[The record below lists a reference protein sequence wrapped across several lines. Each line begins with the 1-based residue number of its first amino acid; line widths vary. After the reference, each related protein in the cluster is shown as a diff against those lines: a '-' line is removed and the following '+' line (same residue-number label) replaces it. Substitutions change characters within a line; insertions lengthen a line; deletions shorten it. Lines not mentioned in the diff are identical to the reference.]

1 MPGNEYFK
9 LYNEIGLEIF
19 LEKNIEKKD
28 FSGLLKRIYI
38 LEIKGETA
46 LKIKLIKQ

>member
-1 MPGNEYFK
+1 VGNENFK

-19 LEKNIEKKD
+19 SGKNIEKKD
-28 FSGLLKRIYI
+28 FSGLLKGIYI

>member
-1 MPGNEYFK
+1 

-19 LEKNIEKKD
+19 SGKKHREKD
-28 FSGLLKRIYI
+28 FSGLLKGYI
-38 LEIKGETA
+38 FLEIKGETV